1 VESRY
6 NFRLTEKK
14 WQERWERD
22 DAYRV
27 GEDPNRRKYYCLE
40 MFPYPS
46 GNLHMGHVRNYAIGD
61 VVARYHRMR
70 GFAVLH
76 PMGWDAFGLPAE
88 NAAIKHGIHPSRWTR
103 DNINNMR
110 RQLKSMGV
118 SYDWSREV
126 AACHPG
132 YYRWTEWLFLQL
144 YHRGLAYRKQA
155 AVNWCPACA
164 TVLANEQVVDGRCER
179 CDTEVTK
186 KSLNQWFFRITAY
199 AERLLTDLDKLQ
211 GWPEKVRI
219 MQENWIGKS
228 TGAEVQ
234 FVAGD
239 GTPLPVFT
247 TRPDT
252 IYGVTYM
259 VLAPEHPFVGRLLE
273 QAGNDD
279 LRSFVNR
286 VRVQSEIDR
295 TSNEAEKVGV
305 FTGAHAVH
313 PLTGERL
320 PIWVANYVLPEYGT
334 GAVMG
339 VPAHDQRDLEFARK
353 YRLPVRVVIQPLGQ
367 DLDAATMVEAYSEP
381 GLMTASGEFDGI
393 DSEVAKLRIIQLL
406 AERGKGREQ
415 VNYRLRD
422 WLISRQRYWGAPIP
436 IVYCDK
442 CGIVPVPEADL
453 PVLLPLDVAFEPT
466 GESPLLKAKDFLNTR
481 CPQCGGPARRE
492 TDTMDT
498 FVCSSWY
505 YLRYCDPRDG
515 EHAFARDKVD
525 YWMPVDQYI
534 GGVEHA
540 ILHLLYSRFFM
551 KVLCDLGLAPVDEPF
566 TNLLTQ
572 GMVLKDGAKMSKSKG
587 NVVSPEEIIEHYGAD
602 TARLFIL
609 FAAPPERDL
618 DWSDQGVEGAYRFIN
633 RVWRLFEKCEV
644 GSWKCEK
651 EEGIGFANANENLTS
666 NLSPLTSQERALRLA
681 THRTILKVTE
691 DVSIRFNFNTAV
703 SAIMELVNSIYD
715 YVNWAESQKSEQ
727 EGIGGARPPGRAPA
741 NKDLSTQHSAL
752 STPILHESLV
762 NLAMLLAPFTP
773 HLAEELWEM
782 LGEAG
787 SIHQQRW
794 PEHDPAALL
803 VDEIEIV
810 VQVNGRVRDHLNVPA
825 GIGQVE
831 MEQAVLAQQRVQDL
845 LRGKELVRSVCVPG
859 KLVNFVV
866 RG

>member
-1 VESRY
+1 MVESRY

-22 DAYRV
+22 DAFRV
-27 GEDPNRRKYYCLE
+27 GEGSDRQKYYCLE

-61 VVARYHRMR
+61 VVARYHKMK

-126 AACHPG
+126 ATCHPG

-164 TVLANEQVVDGRCER
+164 TVLANEQVVNGRCER

-186 KSLNQWFFRITAY
+186 KSLSQWFFRITAY
-199 AERLLTDLDKLQ
+199 AERLLQDLDKLQ

-228 TGAEVQ
+228 TGAEVRFQ
-234 FVAGD
+234 AED
-239 GTPLPVFT
+239 GMPLPVFT

-252 IYGVTYM
+252 LYGVTYM
-259 VLAPEHPFVGRLLE
+259 VLAPEHPFVERLLE
-273 QAGNDD
+273 QQAGNSV
-279 LRSFVNR
+279 LRDFVNR
-286 VRVQSEIDR
+286 VRIQSEIDR
-295 TSNEAEKVGV
+295 TSTEAEKVGV
-305 FTGAHAVH
+305 FTGAYAVH

-339 VPAHDQRDLEFARK
+339 VPAHDQRDLDFARK
-353 YRLPVRVVIQPLGQ
+353 YRLPVQVVIQPLGQ
-367 DLDAATMVEAYSEP
+367 NLEAETMTEACADP
-381 GLMTASGEFDGI
+381 GVMVNSGEFDGI

-406 AERGKGREQ
+406 TGQGTGQEQ

-436 IVYCDK
+436 VVYCDR

-466 GESPLLKAKDFLNTR
+466 GESPLLKAEGFLNTK

-505 YLRYCDPRDG
+505 YLRYCSPRD
-515 EHAFARDKVD
+515 ERAAFARDKLD

-551 KVLCDLGLAPVDEPF
+551 KVLYDMGLAPCDEPF

-633 RVWRLFEKCEV
+633 RVWRLYEKWAA
-644 GSWKCEK
+644 GSGK
-651 EEGIGFANANENLTS
+651 
-666 NLSPLTSQERALRLA
+666 R
-681 THRTILKVTE
+681 
-691 DVSIRFNFNTAV
+691 
-703 SAIMELVNSIYD
+703 
-715 YVNWAESQKSEQ
+715 EQ
-727 EGIGGARPPGRAPA
+727 EGIGSANA
-741 NKDLSTQHSAL
+741 NKNLTSTSHLPPLKRSGRYAWRL
-752 STPILHESLV
+752 T
-762 NLAMLLAPFTP
+762 AP
-773 HLAEELWEM
+773 
-782 LGEAG
+782 
-787 SIHQQRW
+787 S
-794 PEHDPAALL
+794 
-803 VDEIEIV
+803 
-810 VQVNGRVRDHLNVPA
+810 
-825 GIGQVE
+825 
-831 MEQAVLAQQRVQDL
+831 
-845 LRGKELVRSVCVPG
+845 
-859 KLVNFVV
+859 
-866 RG
+866 